1 VATRDDLVSDRS
13 HREIAAAGV
22 IFGLVAALGWGFTD
36 FLGALAGRRI
46 GAISAVMAGQLLS
59 ALFITAVL
67 VASGESLELLRA
79 DVWLVVLNGAVA
91 AFAYTTHYK
100 ALELGPV
107 AVVSPIGAG
116 YAVVGVALAVLLLGE
131 RPSALALTGAGIA
144 VVGVALVSTDLKKL
158 RQGIE
163 NRLPGMPWAVVAAIS
178 FGVAGFLLG
187 LISDRAGWIAGLWG
201 SRVAQIVFYLPLVV
215 VFRRELSGVRLGFGL
230 WIALL
235 AGAGD
240 ILGVVM
246 FSAGSERGLNS
257 IVLAASAVFP
267 LIAVT
272 LSVIV
277 FKERLVANQLVG
289 IVLVVGGLLLLGLG

>member
-1 VATRDDLVSDRS
+1 MAL
-13 HREIAAAGV
+13 GV
-22 IFGLVAALGWGFTD
+22 IFGFAAAVGWGLAD
-36 FLGALAGRRI
+36 FFGALSGRRI
-46 GAISAVMAGQLLS
+46 GAIGAVMSGQLLS
-59 ALFITAVL
+59 AVFMTALLIVT
-67 VASGESLELLRA
+67 GESLEPLRSNLWLL
-79 DVWLVVLNGAVA
+79 VLNGAVA

-116 YAVVGVALAVLLLGE
+116 YAVVGVALAMLVLGE

-158 RQGIE
+158 RQGIQ
-163 NRLPGMPWAVVAAIS
+163 NHVPGLPWAVAAAIG

-187 LISDRAGWIAGLWG
+187 WISDRAGWIPGLWG
-201 SRVAQIVFYLPLVV
+201 SRVSQIAFYLPLVV
-215 VFRRELSGVRLGFGL
+215 VFRRELSRLRPGFGL
-230 WIALL
+230 WVALL
-235 AGAGD
+235 AGAAD
-240 ILGVVM
+240 LLGVVT

-277 FKERLVANQLVG
+277 FHERIVANQVVG
-289 IVLVVGGLLLLGLG
+289 IVLTVGGLLLLGLG

>member
-1 VATRDDLVSDRS
+1 
-13 HREIAAAGV
+13 V
-22 IFGLVAALGWGFTD
+22 IFGLAAAVGWGLAD
-36 FLGALAGRRI
+36 FFGAVSGRRI
-46 GAISAVMAGQLLS
+46 GAIGAVMSGQLLS
-59 ALFITAVL
+59 AVFMTALLIVT
-67 VASGESLELLRA
+67 GESLEPLRS
-79 DVWLVVLNGAVA
+79 DVWLLVLNGAFA

-116 YAVVGVALAVLLLGE
+116 YAVVGVALAMMVLGE

-144 VVGVALVSTDLKKL
+144 VLGVALVSTDLKKL
-158 RQGIE
+158 RRGIK
-163 NRLPGMPWAVVAAIS
+163 NDLPGLPWAVAAAIS

-187 LISDRAGWIAGLWG
+187 WISDRAGWIPGLWG
-201 SRVAQIVFYLPLVV
+201 SRVAQIAFYLPLVF
-215 VFRRELSGVRLGFGL
+215 VFRRELSRLRPGFGL
-230 WIALL
+230 WVALL
-235 AGAGD
+235 AGAAD
-240 ILGVVM
+240 LLGVVT

-277 FKERLVANQLVG
+277 FKERIVANQVVG
-289 IVLVVGGLLLLGLG
+289 IVLTVGGLLLLGLG

>member
-1 VATRDDLVSDRS
+1 M
-13 HREIAAAGV
+13 
-22 IFGLVAALGWGFTD
+22 IFGLAAAVGWGLAD
-36 FLGALAGRRI
+36 FFGALSGRRI
-46 GAISAVMAGQLLS
+46 GAIGAVMSGQLLS
-59 ALFITAVL
+59 AVFMTALLIVT
-67 VASGESLELLRA
+67 GESLEPLRSNIWLL
-79 DVWLVVLNGAVA
+79 VLNGAVA

-116 YAVVGVALAVLLLGE
+116 YAVVGVALAMLVLGE

-158 RQGIE
+158 RQGIQ
-163 NRLPGMPWAVVAAIS
+163 NHVPGLPWALAAAIG

-187 LISDRAGWIAGLWG
+187 WISDRAGWIPGLWG
-201 SRVAQIVFYLPLVV
+201 SRVAQIAFYLPLVV
-215 VFRRELSGVRLGFGL
+215 VFRRELSHLRPGFGL
-230 WIALL
+230 WVALL
-235 AGAGD
+235 AGAAD
-240 ILGVVM
+240 LLGVVT

-277 FKERLVANQLVG
+277 FKERIVANQVVG
-289 IVLVVGGLLLLGLG
+289 IVLTVGGLLLLGLG

>member
-1 VATRDDLVSDRS
+1 VARRQVPRRDP
-13 HREIAAAGV
+13 AAGV
-22 IFGLVAALGWGFTD
+22 IFGLFAALGWGLAD
-36 FLGALAGRRI
+36 FFGALSGRRI
-46 GAISAVMAGQLLS
+46 GAIGAVMSGQFLSAVFM
-59 ALFITAVL
+59 TAVL
-67 VASGESLELLRA
+67 FATGESVEPLRS
-79 DVWLVVLNGAVA
+79 DVWLLVLNGAAA
-91 AFAYTTHYK
+91 AFAYVTHYK

-116 YAVVGVALAVLLLGE
+116 YAVVGVGLAMVVLGE

-144 VVGVALVSTDLKKL
+144 ILGVALVSTDLKKL
-158 RQGIE
+158 RQGIK
-163 NRLPGMPWAVVAAIS
+163 NDLPGLPWAVAAAIS

-187 LISDRAGWIAGLWG
+187 WISDRAGWIVGLWG
-201 SRVAQIVFYLPLVV
+201 SRVAQVAFYLPLVV
-215 VFRRELSGVRLGFGL
+215 VFREQLSRLRPGFGL

-235 AGAGD
+235 AGAAD
-240 ILGVVM
+240 ILGVVT

-277 FKERLVANQLVG
+277 FKERIVANQYVG
-289 IVLVVGGLLLLGLG
+289 IVLTVVGLLILGLG

>member
-1 VATRDDLVSDRS
+1 
-13 HREIAAAGV
+13 V
-22 IFGLVAALGWGFTD
+22 IFGLFAAIGWGLAD
-36 FLGALAGRRI
+36 FFGALSGRRI
-46 GAISAVMAGQLLS
+46 GAISAVLAGQFLS
-59 ALFITAVL
+59 ALFMTAVL
-67 VASGESLELLRA
+67 LATGESVQPLRT
-79 DVWLVVLNGAVA
+79 DIWLVALNGAVA
-91 AFAYTTHYK
+91 ALAYTTHYK

-116 YAVVGVALAVLLLGE
+116 YALVGVALAILILGE
-131 RPSALALTGAGIA
+131 RPSGLALIGAAVA

-158 RQGIE
+158 RRGIE
-163 NRLPGMPWAVVAAIS
+163 NRLPGLPWAVVAAIS

-187 LISDRAGWIAGLWG
+187 WISDRAGWILGLWG
-201 SRVAQIVFYLPLVV
+201 SRVSQIVFYLPLLM
-215 VFRRELSGVRLGFGL
+215 VFRRELSRVRIGFGL

-246 FSAGSERGLNS
+246 FSVGSERGLNS

-267 LIAVT
+267 LLAVT

-289 IVLVVGGLLLLGLG
+289 VVLVVGGLLLLGLG

>member
-1 VATRDDLVSDRS
+1 
-13 HREIAAAGV
+13 V
-22 IFGLVAALGWGFTD
+22 IFGLFAALGWGLAD
-36 FLGALAGRRI
+36 FFGALSGRRI
-46 GAISAVMAGQLLS
+46 GAISAVLAGQFLS
-59 ALFITAVL
+59 ALFMTAVL
-67 VASGESLELLRA
+67 LATGESIRPLRA
-79 DVWLVVLNGAVA
+79 DIWLVALNGAVA
-91 AFAYTTHYK
+91 ALAYTTHYK

-116 YAVVGVALAVLLLGE
+116 YALVGVALAVLILGE
-131 RPSALALTGAGIA
+131 RPTGLALIGAAVA

-158 RQGIE
+158 RRGIE
-163 NRLPGMPWAVVAAIS
+163 NRLPGLPWAIVAAIS

-187 LISDRAGWIAGLWG
+187 WISDRAGWIPGLWG
-201 SRVAQIVFYLPLVV
+201 SRVSQIVFYLPLLV
-215 VFRRELSGVRLGFGL
+215 VFRRELSRVRIGFGL

-246 FSAGSERGLNS
+246 FSVGSERGLNS

-277 FKERLVANQLVG
+277 FKERLVANQLAGV
-289 IVLVVGGLLLLGLG
+289 VLVVGGLLLLGLG

>member
-1 VATRDDLVSDRS
+1 MTVVLFAT
-13 HREIAAAGV
+13 
-22 IFGLVAALGWGFTD
+22 
-36 FLGALAGRRI
+36 
-46 GAISAVMAGQLLS
+46 
-59 ALFITAVL
+59 
-67 VASGESLELLRA
+67 GESLEPLRS
-79 DVWLVVLNGAVA
+79 DVWLVVLNGAFA

-116 YAVVGVALAVLLLGE
+116 YAVVGVALAMIVLGE
-131 RPSALALTGAGIA
+131 RPSGLALTGAGIA

-158 RQGIE
+158 RHGIR
-163 NRLPGMPWAVVAAIS
+163 NHVPGMPWAIAAAIC

-187 LISDRAGWIAGLWG
+187 WISDRAGWIVGLWG
-201 SRVAQIVFYLPLVV
+201 SRVAQVAFLLPLAV
-215 VFRRELSGVRLGFGL
+215 VFRTQLSRLRLGFGL

-235 AGAGD
+235 AGAAD
-240 ILGVVM
+240 ILGVVT

-267 LIAVT
+267 LIAIT

-277 FKERLVANQLVG
+277 FKERMVTNQVVG
-289 IVLVVGGLLLLGLG
+289 VVLVVGGLLLLGLG